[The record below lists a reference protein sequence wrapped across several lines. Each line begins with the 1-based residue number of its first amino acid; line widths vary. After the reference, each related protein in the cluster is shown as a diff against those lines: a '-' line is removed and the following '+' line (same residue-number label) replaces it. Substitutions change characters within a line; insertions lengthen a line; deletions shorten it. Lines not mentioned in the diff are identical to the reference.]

1 MNIKKETIRL
11 TALDGLRGIAILL
24 VIFNHLPT
32 KIWYDSTPLIVHK
45 WLDFLFVS
53 GGTGVA
59 FLFLLTGFLM
69 AWLYPRPKSKIAFL
83 TKRYARLFPAFLVMV
98 TSLTIIKIKGN
109 LSGLSEILVVLTTG
123 LVARIIWELG
133 LKIGKKIPIGKILT
147 YFWIGFQIVV
157 AGWYVFYLLK
167 IPSPIFYQT
176 WNKNLQWVITGIING
191 TLTLPFGNYIGQLD
205 GVYWTLI
212 IETLFYILY
221 PILFVPL
228 FGYINEKKS
237 SKLKIFLLLSSFL
250 FCYSLNFVSQRIL
263 AMRMMSPVMMIYFV
277 VGVMIGSNLSW
288 WQEKF
293 LKLPKI
299 LLKPIILIPVLIICM
314 SKVLTYSNTNEN
326 IKTMISMLFTI
337 PTGILL
343 VAATLGKKSWGKYL
357 ENKFLM
363 FLGKY
368 SYALY
373 LTHALIIDLA
383 IKIIK
388 PNSIQNSLILVLIVM
403 IGSILLAWCLFH
415 LIEAPYYKLPKISI
429 NFEEK
434 ENIKIIKNKF
444 NKTVFGFFLAMFLI
458 LIIAFKTPFS
468 LLTYIS
474 PNKTKTILSL
484 IKNKN
489 EIIVTGK
496 NNLEREFTAKENNLG
511 MISTSIK
518 SIKNIDEE
526 DSTLSIKLMDA
537 NKKIISKS
545 NFDISTMVES
555 NFYQF
560 GFPVQVDSKNKNY
573 TIEYSVEPKNSLDEV
588 KINEKENGFIS
599 VYFLNK
605 NDLIKNPKLFGW
617 WFLNKIREPFLNPL
631 FWICLIAI
639 LPLLFG
645 LFKIIKGNE
654 K

>member
-1 MNIKKETIRL
+1 MKNKNIRL

-24 VIFNHLPT
+24 VIFNHLPL
-32 KIWYDSTPLIVHK
+32 KIWYESTPLIIHK
-45 WLDFLFVS
+45 LLDFLLVNGGIGVS
-53 GGTGVA
+53 

-69 AWLYPRPKSKIAFL
+69 AWLYPRPKSKIAFW
-83 TKRYARLFPAFLVMV
+83 TKRYARLFPTFLVMV

-109 LSGLSEILVVLTTG
+109 LSGLSEILVVLVIG
-123 LVARIIWELG
+123 LIARIIWELG

-147 YFWIGFQIVV
+147 YFWIGFQVVV

-176 WNKNLQWVITGIING
+176 WNKSLQWIVTGIVNA

-212 IETLFYILY
+212 IETFFYILY
-221 PILFVPL
+221 PILFVPI

-250 FCYSLNFVSQRIL
+250 FCYSLNFIGQRIL
-263 AMRMMSPVMMIYFV
+263 AMRMMSPVMMVYFV
-277 VGVMIGSNLSW
+277 VGVMIGSNLNW

-293 LKLPKI
+293 LKLPKF

-326 IKTMISMLFTI
+326 ISTIISMLFTI

-343 VAATLGKKSWGKYL
+343 VAATLGEKSWGKYL
-357 ENKFLM
+357 ENKFLV

-383 IKIIK
+383 IKIIQ
-388 PNSIQNSLILVLIVM
+388 PNSIQNSLILVLVVM

-415 LIEAPYYKLPKISI
+415 LIEAPYYKLPKMSI

-434 ENIKIIKNKF
+434 ENIKTIKNKF
-444 NKTVFGFFLAMFLI
+444 NKTVFGFVLAMFLI
-458 LIIAFKTPFS
+458 LVIAFKTPFS

-474 PNKTKTILSL
+474 PNQTKTILSL
-484 IKNKN
+484 IKTQN
-489 EIIVTGK
+489 EKIITGK

-511 MISTSIK
+511 MISTSVK
-518 SIKNIDEE
+518 SIKNLDKE
-526 DSTLSIKLMDA
+526 DSILSIKLVDA
-537 NKKIISKS
+537 DKKLISKS
-545 NFDISTMVES
+545 NFDINTMVEN

-560 GFPVQVDSKNKNY
+560 GFPIQIDSKNKKY
-573 TIEYSVEPKNSLDEV
+573 TIEYSIEPKNSLDEV
-588 KINEKENGFIS
+588 KISEKENNFIS

-605 NDLIKNPKLFGW
+605 TDLIKNPKILGW
-617 WFLNKIREPFLNPL
+617 WFLNKIREPFLSPL
-631 FWICLIAI
+631 FWFYLITI
-639 LPLLFG
+639 LPLTLG
-645 LFKIIKGNE
+645 LLKITKKNE